1 MLAVCSAPRDR
12 SQEFPMNLYS
22 LFDAV
27 LYSRTS
33 HLRRLLHAGRSERRR
48 SRSTHVQP
56 IECQQL
62 ETRILPAT
70 LVNPTTLTYQDID
83 GDNVSVRFSNPILAA
98 GNVNSIFAFNTG
110 NVNGNNNVPQQLR
123 SIKLS
128 GIAAAAGTTITTVAT
143 RNPVKGGD
151 GFAALGQINATGR
164 DLGAVVIDG
173 DLGRILAGDA
183 TTATTGVA
191 DMTVHSMG
199 RFGTVT
205 GAVNLE
211 SRIQGT
217 LGSLIVRADIKGA
230 FVHVFGGENGEDGRV
245 DILTVGGSIIGNTI
259 AYSGRVHATG
269 NMGKVTVGGDVIGG
283 GGTHSGAITTYRDI
297 AGVTI
302 GGSLIGG
309 SGTYAGTILSDY
321 LGEGPKPNEV
331 GGHIGSVSIGRDV
344 LGGSNTGAGTII
356 SESGRLGNVT
366 IGGSLLAGSAN
377 RSAHIHSSLEMGAI
391 LIGGSVVGG
400 LGDQSGQIETMSVMG
415 NVQIGGS
422 LIGGTGEN
430 SGQVTAKFGIGSMTI
445 GKNVVGGD
453 GLYSGGA
460 TSGQTMGNVTI
471 GGSIRGGKSTLTG
484 YVYAAHSMG
493 IVNITGSVVGGAGLR
508 SGILDGRSMPSVFVG
523 GSIRGGKGE
532 GSGVVVGRSFL
543 VPVIRVNGDVVGDA
557 GIGSGAIRV
566 DSVGTITV
574 GGSLIGGTK
583 SDTGGIFADGPISTV
598 NIAGNIRGGSSNGTQ
613 DLVRTGIVSSRLAKI
628 GIMTLG
634 GSLIA
639 GTDATTGL
647 FSGNGTIQAGKDIG
661 RLTIKGS
668 LVGNATHSAL
678 ISAYGQAVAPAGLDV
693 AIGSIN
699 ITGRVEHALIHAGI
713 DAFGQTNADAQ
724 IGTVTVG
731 GDWIAS
737 SLVAGAKAGADG
749 VFGTQDDVKFSSG
762 PANKDVA
769 GVFSRISNVIIGGQV
784 LGTEFTGDHFGI
796 VAESVGS
803 LSIGANLIPLLA
815 GKHNDD
821 ILLAPLIDGFFGDL
835 RLNEI

>member
-1 MLAVCSAPRDR
+1 M
-12 SQEFPMNLYS
+12 
-22 LFDAV
+22 
-27 LYSRTS
+27 
-33 HLRRLLHAGRSERRR
+33 
-48 SRSTHVQP
+48 
-56 IECQQL
+56 
-62 ETRILPAT
+62 
-70 LVNPTTLTYQDID
+70 VNPSTLTYQDVD
-83 GDNVSVRFSNPILAA
+83 GDDVSVTFSNPILSAA
-98 GNVNSIFAFNTG
+98 NVNSVFLFNTG
-110 NVNGNNNVPQQLR
+110 NVNGNNTAPQQLR
-123 SIKLS
+123 QIKLS
-128 GIAAAAGTTITTVAT
+128 GLAAAAGTTITTVAT

-164 DLGAVVIDG
+164 DLGAVTIDG
-173 DLGRILAGDA
+173 DLGRILAGDDD
-183 TTATTGVA
+183 TATSGIA
-191 DMTVHSMG
+191 DMTVYSMG
-199 RFGTVT
+199 RYGTVT
-205 GAVNLE
+205 GAANLN
-211 SRIQGT
+211 STIKGT

-230 FVHVFGGENGEDGRV
+230 FVNIVGGADGRL
-245 DILTVGGSIIGNTI
+245 DTLAVGGSMIGNST
-259 AYSGRVHATG
+259 ANSGRVQSEG
-269 NMGKVTVGGDVIGG
+269 NMGKVTVAGDVIGG
-283 GGTHSGAITTYRDI
+283 GGTHSGSITTFSDI
-297 AGVTI
+297 VSVTI

-309 SGTYAGTILSDY
+309 SSTYAGTILSDY
-321 LGEGPKPNEV
+321 LGEGPKPNET
-331 GGHIGSVSIGRDV
+331 GGHIGPVSIGRDV
-344 LGGSNTGAGTII
+344 LGGSDTAAGSII
-356 SESGRLGNVT
+356 SESGRLGNIT
-366 IGGSLLAGSAN
+366 IGGSLLAGSGN
-377 RSAHIHSSLEMGAI
+377 RSSHIHSNLEMGAI
-391 LIGGSVVGG
+391 SIGGSVVGG
-400 LGDQSGQIETMSVMG
+400 IGNQSGQIETMSVMG

-422 LIGGTGEN
+422 LNGGAGED
-430 SGQVTAKFGIGSMTI
+430 SGQVTARFTIGSITV

-493 IVNITGSVVGGAGLR
+493 IVNITGNVVGGAGLR

-532 GSGVVVGRSFL
+532 GSGVIVGRSFL

-566 DSVGTITV
+566 DSVGTVTV
-574 GGSLIGGTK
+574 GGSVIGGTN
-583 SDTGGIFADGPISTV
+583 SDTGGIFAHGPISTV

-647 FSGNGTIQAGKDIG
+647 FSDNGTIQAGKNIG

-668 LVGNATHSAL
+668 IVGNATYSAV
-678 ISAYGQAVAPAGLDV
+678 ISAYGQAMAPAGSDV

-699 ITGRVEHALIHAGI
+699 VTGRVEHALIHAGI

-737 SLVAGAKAGADG
+737 SLVAGAQAGPDG
-749 VFGTQDDVKFSSG
+749 QFGTQDDVKFAG
-762 PANKDVA
+762 PMTKDVA
-769 GVFSRISNVIIGGQV
+769 GVFSRINSVTIGGQV
-784 LGTEFTGDHFGI
+784 VGTEFTGDHFGI

-835 RLNEI
+835 RLREI

>member
-1 MLAVCSAPRDR
+1 
-12 SQEFPMNLYS
+12 MNLYS
-22 LFDAV
+22 LFDAAFC
-27 LYSRTS
+27 SRSTN
-33 HLRRLLHAGRSERRR
+33 LRRLLHASRSERRR

-83 GDNVSVRFSNPILAA
+83 GDDVAVTFSNPILAA
-98 GNVNSIFAFNTG
+98 GNMNSIFAFNAG

-151 GFAALGQINATGR
+151 GFAALGQIDATGR
-164 DLGAVVIDG
+164 DLGVVTIDG

-183 TTATTGVA
+183 TTATPGVS
-191 DMTVHSMG
+191 DMTVYSMG
-199 RFGTVT
+199 RYGTVT
-205 GAVNLE
+205 GAVNLN
-211 SRIQGT
+211 SLVKGT
-217 LGSLIVRADIKGA
+217 LGSLVVTADINGAYVRAYGGA
-230 FVHVFGGENGEDGRV
+230 DGRV
-245 DILTVGGSIIGNTI
+245 DTLTVGGSMIGNSN
-259 AYSGRVHATG
+259 ANSGRVHSDG
-269 NMGKVTVGGDVIGG
+269 NMGKVTVAGDVIGG

-309 SGTYAGTILSDY
+309 SSTYAGTILSDY
-321 LGEGPKPNEV
+321 LGEGPKPGEV
-331 GGHIGSVSIGRDV
+331 GGHIGVVSIGRDV
-344 LGGSNTGAGTII
+344 LGGSDTGAGTII

-422 LIGGTGEN
+422 LIGGAGEN

-557 GIGSGAIRV
+557 GIGSGAILV

-628 GIMTLG
+628 GVMTLG

-647 FSGNGTIQAGKDIG
+647 FSGNGTIQAGKNIG

-668 LVGNATHSAL
+668 IVGNATHSAL
-678 ISAYGQAVAPAGLDV
+678 ISAYGQAVAPAGSDV
-693 AIGSIN
+693 AIGSITV
-699 ITGRVEHALIHAGI
+699 TGRVEHALIHAGI